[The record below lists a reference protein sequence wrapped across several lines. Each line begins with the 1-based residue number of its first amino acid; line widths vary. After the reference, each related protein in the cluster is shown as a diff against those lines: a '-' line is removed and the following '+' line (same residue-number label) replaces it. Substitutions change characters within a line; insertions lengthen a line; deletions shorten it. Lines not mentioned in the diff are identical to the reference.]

1 LPFSPTAYN
10 ARVAAQR
17 FHLTFPGELAR
28 EPVIHTLSSRF
39 DLVPTIRRASLEEGS
54 GWMIIEVEG
63 PDDRVNEAVE
73 WLNGQGVKVET
84 IDTVE

>member
-1 LPFSPTAYN
+1 MG
-10 ARVAAQR
+10 AQR

-28 EPVIHTLSSRF
+28 EPVIHTLGQRF
-39 DLVPTIRRASLEEGS
+39 DLIPTIRRASLEEGS

-63 PDDRVNEAVE
+63 PDERVNEAVE
-73 WLNGQGVKVET
+73 WLTGQGVKVET

>member
-1 LPFSPTAYN
+1 MG
-10 ARVAAQR
+10 AQR

-28 EPVIHTLSSRF
+28 EPIIHSLSTKF

-63 PDDRVNEAVE
+63 PEASVIDAVT
-73 WLNGQGVKVET
+73 WLSDQGVKVER
-84 IDTVE
+84 INGVV

>member
-1 LPFSPTAYN
+1 M
-10 ARVAAQR
+10 AASR

-28 EPVIHTLSSRF
+28 EPIIHALSTKF

-63 PDDRVNEAVE
+63 PDGSVIDAVS
-73 WLNGQGVKVET
+73 WLTEQGVKVEP
-84 IDTVE
+84 INGVV

>member
-1 LPFSPTAYN
+1 VT
-10 ARVAAQR
+10 AQR

-28 EPVIHTLSSRF
+28 EPIIHTLSTKF

-63 PDDRVNEAVE
+63 PEARVTEAVD
-73 WLNGQGVKVET
+73 WLTGQGVKVES
-84 IDTVE
+84 IDGVA

>member
-1 LPFSPTAYN
+1 
-10 ARVAAQR
+10 VAPQR

-63 PDDRVNEAVE
+63 PEASVTEAVE
-73 WLNGQGVKVET
+73 WLTEQGVKVES
-84 IDTVE
+84 IDGAA

>member
-1 LPFSPTAYN
+1 
-10 ARVAAQR
+10 VGAQR

-28 EPVIHTLSSRF
+28 EPIIHGLSTKF

-63 PDDRVNEAVE
+63 PEASVIEAVS
-73 WLNGQGVKVET
+73 WLTDQGVKVES
-84 IDTVE
+84 IDGVA